1 MNTCIIYVM
10 GVSGCGKTTIGKKLS
25 QRIHIPFFDGD
36 DFHSEA
42 NKEKMKSGHPLTNQ
56 DRTGWLLRLNE
67 LAKEQAKKKG
77 AIIACSAL
85 KEEYRIVLSDEIS
98 VPIYWIFLQGSY
110 DLIKKRME
118 MRKGHYM
125 AASMLRSQFDSL
137 EIPKYAITIDISTS
151 LDDIVTQIT
160 QDIGIK
166 KST

>member
-25 QRIHIPFFDGD
+25 QRVHVPFFDGD
-36 DFHSEA
+36 DFHIEA
-42 NKEKMKSGHPLTNQ
+42 NKEKMKSGHPLTDQ
-56 DRTGWLLRLNE
+56 DRTEWLYRLNK
-67 LAKEQAKKKG
+67 LAKEQAKKQG

-85 KEEYRIVLSDEIS
+85 KEEYRIVLSDGIS

-118 MRKGHYM
+118 RRKGHYM

-137 EIPKYAITIDISTS
+137 EIPKYAITIDISKS
-151 LDDIVTQIT
+151 PDDMVTQIT